1 MTNICSISL
10 PHFNHTISLFFL
22 RDFLF
27 NITVLNTNFDAHFNA
42 LMLYIVINVTKTK
55 KKISAIL
62 RNLNLFSG
70 GGYL

>member
-1 MTNICSISL
+1 MTIICSISL
-10 PHFNHTISLFFL
+10 PHLNHTISLFFL
-22 RDFLF
+22 RNFSF
-27 NITVLNTNFDAHFNA
+27 NMTVLYTNFDAHFNA

-55 KKISAIL
+55 KISAIL